1 MDDVWCV
8 KAKEGVFVQQIDHQ
22 LVLFDIDSGEYFGL
36 DEVGREIW
44 EGMERYPKL
53 DDLCDHPTQVYDAPF
68 EEICGDLERFFEEL
82 AHRGLVV
89 ECEG

>member
-1 MDDVWCV
+1 MDGVWCV

-44 EGMERYPKL
+44 EGMDMMLRLRRFTRYE
-53 DDLCDHPTQVYDAPF
+53 AP
-68 EEICGDLERFFEEL
+68 
-82 AHRGLVV
+82 AS
-89 ECEG
+89 